1 MRCRGV
7 VQGLMVS
14 VSGTRSAPH
23 AAAPGHGRDRGLV
36 WLVVVPKGKERP

>member
-23 AAAPGHGRDRGLV
+23 AAAPGHGRDSRLV
-36 WLVVVPKGKERP
+36 WLVVVPEREE